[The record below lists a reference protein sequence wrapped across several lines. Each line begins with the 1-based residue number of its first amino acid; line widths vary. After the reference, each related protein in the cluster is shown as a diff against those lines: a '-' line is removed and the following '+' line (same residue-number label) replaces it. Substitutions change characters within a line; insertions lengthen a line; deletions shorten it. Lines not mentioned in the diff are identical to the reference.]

1 MVKKKNKKKTTKKKT
16 ALLCLEILQ
25 KFFLT
30 NLMQLKC
37 CQDSPEAPFNISDT
51 TRPTNFIIKICVL
64 FDYK

>member
-1 MVKKKNKKKTTKKKT
+1 MVKKKKTTP

-37 CQDSPEAPFNISDT
+37 CQDSPEAPFNISHT